1 MNRFRILLTLLSVAL
16 SHQIWADDVTF
27 QGSAMPSVVQV
38 GENFRVTYSVNASG
52 SDMHMADNDAFA
64 ILMGPSTSTS
74 MSTQIINGQISTSRS
89 TTYTYVLKAQKV
101 GEFTIEPA
109 SVTVG
114 GKKMQSNAI
123 TVKVVEAGQNTNQN
137 NGGAQQQG
145 NAGQNMPQQAQSGKS
160 DDIIIVQ
167 QLNRSTLYEGEAAEL
182 VTKVYTTA
190 SLTQIS
196 DVTPPKLTEFVK
208 LDVDNQGIQFHQEQY
223 NGKLYQAAVLS
234 KQIIIAQKSGKIQ
247 IEPITYEFVVK
258 QRSRRG
264 SSFFDAFFDDVQLVR
279 RSVKSNT
286 LTVNV
291 KPLPANGRP
300 SNFSGGVGN
309 FKFNV
314 SVSPTEVET
323 DNSVQVKVS
332 VSGDGNLKLLTLPK
346 PQIHSDF
353 DTFDPNTNNDLK
365 NTAQGYHGTTSAE
378 YLIIPR
384 REGQFEIPALNFTY
398 FDPQKDKYVTLT
410 QGPFTINVSK
420 GANSGNNSGVV
431 SFQGGSRDKVEYI
444 GRDLRYLHN
453 GTELS
458 RANEF
463 FLGSALFF
471 ACLLCPLAIFIVF
484 FIIYRKH
491 IKDNADLGRVKMRK
505 ANKVARRRLK
515 QAAKYIKA
523 QKREAFFDEVMR
535 ALWGYLS
542 DKLTLPLSELTKDNA
557 REEMKQ
563 HNIDDA
569 AADEFMAILDACE
582 FARYAPAE
590 VSDSMDD
597 IYGRAE
603 NVIGKMER
611 IKK

>member
-1 MNRFRILLTLLSVAL
+1 MNRIRTLLTLLCIVVSQ
-16 SHQIWADDVTF
+16 QIWADEVTF
-27 QGSAMPSVVQV
+27 QGSAQPTVVQV

-52 SDMHMADNDAFA
+52 SDMRMADNDAFT

-101 GEFTIEPA
+101 GEFTLAPA
-109 SVTVG
+109 SVTVD
-114 GKKMQSNAI
+114 GKKMQSNSI
-123 TVKVVEAGQNTNQN
+123 SIKVVESGQSTNQN
-137 NGGAQQQG
+137 GGAAQQSNG
-145 NAGQNMPQQAQSGKS
+145 NQNMPQQSQNGKS
-160 DDIIIVQ
+160 DDIILVQ
-167 QLNRSTLYEGEAAEL
+167 QLSRSSLYEGEAVEL
-182 VTKVYTTA
+182 TTKVYTTA
-190 SLTQIS
+190 NLNQIS
-196 DVTPPKLTEFVK
+196 DVTPPKLSEFVK
-208 LDVDNQGIQFHQEQY
+208 LDMDNPSIQFHSEQY
-223 NGKLYQAAVLS
+223 NGKIYQAAVLS
-234 KQIIIAQKSGKIQ
+234 KLVIIPQKSGKIQ
-247 IEPITYEFVVK
+247 IEPTSYEFIVR
-258 QRSRRG
+258 QRTRRG

-279 RSVKSNT
+279 RSVKSNA
-286 LTVNV
+286 LSLNV
-291 KPLPANGRP
+291 KALPANKP
-300 SNFSGGVGN
+300 SDFSGGVGN

-314 SVSPTEVET
+314 SVSPLEVET

-332 VSGDGNLKLLTLPK
+332 VSGDGNLKLLSIPK
-346 PQIHSDF
+346 PQFHSDF
-353 DTFDPNTNNDLK
+353 DTFDPNTSNDLK
-365 NTAQGYHGTTSAE
+365 NTVQGYHGTSSAE

-384 REGQFEIPALNFTY
+384 REGQFEIPSMNFTY
-398 FDPQKDKYVTLT
+398 FDPQKEKYVTLT
-410 QGPFTINVSK
+410 QGPFTINVAK
-420 GANSGNNSGVV
+420 GANSNSNSGVV

-453 GTELS
+453 GTSLS
-458 RANEF
+458 KTNDF
-463 FLGSALFF
+463 LLGSTLFVL
-471 ACLLCPLAIFIVF
+471 CMLCPLTIFVVF
-484 FIIYRKH
+484 FIVYRKR

-563 HNIDDA
+563 HNIDDT
-569 AADEFMAILDACE
+569 AADEFMELLDACE

-590 VSDSMDD
+590 VSDSMED
-597 IYGRAE
+597 IYSRAE